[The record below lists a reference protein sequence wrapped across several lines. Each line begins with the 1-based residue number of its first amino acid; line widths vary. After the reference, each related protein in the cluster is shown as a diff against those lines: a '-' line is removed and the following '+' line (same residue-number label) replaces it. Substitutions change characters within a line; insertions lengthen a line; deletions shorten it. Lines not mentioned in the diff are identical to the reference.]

1 MVVGSYEINGVKPS
15 LKAGDKITYV
25 DDVRVNNIKE
35 LSLNVQNKKSV
46 KIGYLRDNKY
56 KEEQINISYEDGIY
70 KTGLYVKDEITG
82 IGTLTY
88 IDPLTNIF
96 GSLGHEINEKVTK
109 KIFEVKDGT
118 IFSSFVSR
126 IIKSKNGN
134 PGEKVARFNT
144 EDIYGTIN
152 KNTKTGVYGVMTK
165 DIDHKNLYKVAN
177 LDELKTGPA
186 TILTTIEGDK
196 IEEFDI
202 NIIKISNK
210 NYNHDILFEITD
222 KRLLEATNGIIQGM
236 SGSPI
241 IQNGKIIGA
250 VTHVVVDNPLKGYGI
265 YIGKMLSEG
274 EN

>member
-222 KRLLEATNGIIQGM
+222 KRLLKATNGIIQGM